1 MKKNL
6 FFKTLMLGMVML
18 LAGNLQA
25 QVTHFELGFGPF
37 LPAGWTEESV
47 YMTSTESNRNV
58 NYEETFGG
66 SHSVKMNAPVCVV
79 TSKPYYTAG
88 TLTFWLF
95 SNQSG
100 EGEVLVEKSADGE
113 NWVELLTVN
122 STDTMEYTE
131 YSVEINDDSPAVQ
144 IRWTSSLKNFY
155 LDDASL
161 TSIAPE
167 QDNAYLFN
175 LGIDGEYFPE
185 FQTIETNYTAD
196 ITYPDASI
204 IAETFHPDASF
215 TVDMPL
221 PEEFFGTEDERT
233 ATIVVTA
240 PDGVTTQ
247 TYEILF
253 NVTGYHETY
262 GFPNTGGNIAAP
274 GWEAEGTYVTSS
286 QSSGIYAGD
295 NALRFTTLSSTLF
308 TNKYNGIDTISFYTM
323 VEMNDDSEIQE
334 GEKLIVST
342 KSKDEIFWTDVAT
355 LVTGTDI
362 TAEWQEKTYTID
374 NESDSVQIRFTI
386 ESTNEATRIYLDDV
400 AISGHPT
407 FLDPGFYVGIDEIES
422 AGLKVYPNPAAE
434 RVVIQLP
441 VERNEGELVI
451 TNVVGQKLKTM
462 PLIDNTSTVNVSD
475 LKEGLYIFSVS
486 FSDKKQMIQ
495 KIMIK

>member
-37 LPAGWTEESV
+37 LPAGWTEEGV